1 MLGRI
6 RWRLTLG
13 YIGIFTVILVLL
25 AAAAI
30 FGFWRELVHQQD
42 ILLAQEARNQT
53 SNLLNDEH
61 REVLATGSAEFT
73 WVALDLDGRV
83 TDRDPSAATLG
94 SLGLPSATLVEQAL
108 EEGGVVSATIRGQQG
123 RVRAVSVPMY
133 DSGELVGMMQYAR
146 SLQQPE
152 ATVRQLVLVLLPL
165 GLGGLGLATLGG
177 FYMAGRAVRPAQA
190 SFERQRAFIADAS
203 HELKTPLTL
212 IKADAEVVLYR
223 GDVNPE
229 DRKLIEHA
237 LAETDRMST
246 VLSNLLLVAR
256 LDADK
261 LEVSREPFD
270 LSAVVSEAV
279 GRFGARAAA
288 RDVRLEVHT
297 SAKLMARGDPEHTG
311 QILAALLDNAIR
323 FTPPEGRVSV
333 TGQRQSRW
341 VEVVVRDTGP
351 GIAPE
356 HLPRIFDRFYRAST
370 ARTRESGGAGLGLAI
385 ARALAHSQGGS
396 LTAENVKGGGAV
408 FRLRLL
414 GEG

>member
-1 MLGRI
+1 MPIYNKRDKVVGVIQYPRSLRQVRETVNGLVFVLVPLSLGAF
-6 RWRLTLG
+6 G
-13 YIGIFTVILVLL
+13 L
-25 AAAAI
+25 AA
-30 FGFWRELVHQQD
+30 
-42 ILLAQEARNQT
+42 
-53 SNLLNDEH
+53 
-61 REVLATGSAEFT
+61 
-73 WVALDLDGRV
+73 
-83 TDRDPSAATLG
+83 
-94 SLGLPSATLVEQAL
+94 
-108 EEGGVVSATIRGQQG
+108 
-123 RVRAVSVPMY
+123 
-133 DSGELVGMMQYAR
+133 
-146 SLQQPE
+146 
-152 ATVRQLVLVLLPL
+152 
-165 GLGGLGLATLGG
+165 LGGL
-177 FYMAGRAVRPAQA
+177 YMVGRAVRPAQA

-237 LAETDRMST
+237 LAETDRMSA
-246 VLSNLLLVAR
+246 VLSDLLLVAR
-256 LDADK
+256 LDAGK

-323 FTPPEGRVSV
+323 FTPPKGGVSV
-333 TGQRQSRW
+333 TGQRQARW

-385 ARALAHSQGGS
+385 ARALAYAQGGS
-396 LTAENVKGGGAV
+396 LTAENVKGGGAR

-414 GEG
+414 GEE